1 MGKLQQAHYT
11 TDLLSP
17 GHILPSQFTVKHRER
32 EPERRLW
39 LATVEDAVRIIQ
51 THTGSD
57 LEEVD
62 ARQREIEWV
71 QSDEVAV
78 GSFCW
83 ICEVLGMEPDYIR
96 KLALKGVA

>member
-1 MGKLQQAHYT
+1 MGKLQQALYT

-17 GHILPSQFTVKHRER
+17 EHVLPEQFAAKNRDR

-39 LATVEDAVRIIQ
+39 LATLEDAVRIIQ

-57 LEEVD
+57 PEEVD

-71 QSDEVAV
+71 QSDEISV